1 MTPRIDSVRMTTEK
15 LLRDFA
21 TTGQVIEEQ
30 NEIAQYIF
38 GIVARRDGNPMDRT
52 KSLAWQ
58 RGWAEVQ
65 ESHFSAFDTFRYFE
79 EC

>member
-1 MTPRIDSVRMTTEK
+1 MTPRIDSGGMTTEE
-15 LLRDFA
+15 LLGDFA
-21 TTGQVIEEQ
+21 TTGQVVEEQ

-52 KSLAWQ
+52 KSPAWQ